1 MKVCF
6 LRLIPQFLSS
16 PNTDAPL
23 VYNHVLKLDLGNLQW
38 TLVDNYGDIPGV
50 RMGKSAKYIINWD
63 QLIVTSGH
71 TACLWQDSK
80 LLVYGGE
87 NEHREYLSDLVIYDI
102 KTSCWTQPEVRGTI
116 PKGRARHAA
125 AVYDDKLFVVGGLAG
140 TDTYT
145 LDEICYLD
153 LKTWTWSRSWSFVA
167 RFDHSTWIWGGR
179 IWVFGGLGPDM
190 ERSGE
195 LLSLD
200 LKSSPA
206 FRSVPAFGVS
216 ESTGER
222 AGPSPRSHF
231 GQYNQHQHVSAGSS
245 GYTANS
251 SSVQVRNSSL
261 IAKPVAPGAIS
272 STKFLSGPN
281 VPSPALGTHFHV
293 YSSGALLDFVTPA
306 GTIRPSE
313 CSLSALELSDQQWQK
328 LADGPEIFDPS
339 YRWHYCAVNE
349 NGTQAW
355 LLGCALEP
363 SEQGAANFEEYL
375 SDVIALDLREFGLLG
390 NDGTWE
396 PGTEKSR
403 LPQSDLH
410 SSSRPN
416 RLGIDLA
423 AMFDRSP
430 DAGSGSDFVITAN
443 KEDSIEDSEMSV
455 VSSTTT
461 NCQPAAYVDASGQ
474 TSSPIHVHK
483 LILQARWPHF
493 NRVYNSQM
501 SEFHTRKLHIDEPY
515 SVVRA
520 FLYYLYTDSIDR
532 HPDYCPGLGQV
543 AGLLVMSD
551 VYDMPQLRLHC
562 VRRLSRELDVE
573 HAAVIWERAG
583 IANEEWL
590 RRRAANYCLTHWG
603 RVVRTDG
610 FRSLSRRSMIELHE
624 VIDVDGRVIGGEE
637 LEVVGGFGGGKLGV
651 GGSGSETAKRRAK
664 AQAGHGIDDMDD
676 NETQDEGMELN

>member
-1 MKVCF
+1 MIL
-6 LRLIPQFLSS
+6 LRSWLAHNI
-16 PNTDAPL
+16 
-23 VYNHVLKLDLGNLQW
+23 
-38 TLVDNYGDIPGV
+38 
-50 RMGKSAKYIINWD
+50 
-63 QLIVTSGH
+63 SGH
-71 TACLWQDSK
+71 TACLWQGSK

-102 KTSCWTQPEVRGTI
+102 NTSHWTQPEIKGTI

-153 LKTWTWSRSWSFVA
+153 LKTWTWSRSWSFIA

-190 ERSGE
+190 ERSGD

-206 FRSVPAFGVS
+206 FKSVPVYGIS
-216 ESTGER
+216 ESTAER
-222 AGPSPRSHF
+222 MGPSPRSHF
-231 GQYNQHQHVSAGSS
+231 GQYNQHQPIVAGSS

-251 SSVQVRNSSL
+251 SSVQVRNTSL
-261 IAKPVAPGAIS
+261 VAKPVSPGAIS

-313 CSLSALELSDQQWQK
+313 CNLSALELSDQQWQK

-339 YRWHYCAVNE
+339 YRWHYSAVNE
-349 NGTQAW
+349 DGTKAW

-363 SEQGAANFEEYL
+363 SENGAANFEEYL

-390 NDGTWE
+390 NDLTWE

-403 LPQSDLH
+403 VPASDSH
-410 SSSRPN
+410 SNSKSSR
-416 RLGIDLA
+416 LGADLA
-423 AMFDRSP
+423 SMFDQLPES
-430 DAGSGSDFVITAN
+430 GCGSDFIITAN
-443 KEDSIEDSEMSV
+443 REETKDNEDLS
-455 VSSTTT
+455 
-461 NCQPAAYVDASGQ
+461 PASPLMNAVDLQNPGFVNLASPN
-474 TSSPIHVHK
+474 SNPIHVHK
-483 LILQARWPHF
+483 IILQARWPHF

-520 FLYYLYTDSIDR
+520 FLYYLYTDSIEK
-532 HPDYCPGLGQV
+532 HPEYCPGLGQV

-551 VYDMPQLRLHC
+551 VYDMPELRLHC

-573 HAAVIWERAG
+573 HAAVVWERAG
-583 IANEEWL
+583 TANEEWL
-590 RRRAANYCLTHWG
+590 RRRAANYCMTHWG
-603 RVVRTDG
+603 RVVRTEG

-637 LEVVGGFGGGKLGV
+637 LEVMGGFGGGKFGV
-651 GGSGSETAKRRAK
+651 GGSGSELAKRRART
-664 AQAGHGIDDMDD
+664 QANQMTDEADG
-676 NETQDEGMELN
+676 NETQEDEGMEIN